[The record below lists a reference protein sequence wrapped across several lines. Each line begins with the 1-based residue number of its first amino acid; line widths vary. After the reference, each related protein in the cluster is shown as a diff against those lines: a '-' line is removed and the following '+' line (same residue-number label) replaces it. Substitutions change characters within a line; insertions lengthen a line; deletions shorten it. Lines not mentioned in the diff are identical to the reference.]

1 MEEMRVQK
9 QTQSYMT
16 IGIKTRTALQRNE
29 KRMVFSVN
37 SPGSVGYPHG
47 KQMQLG
53 TYFNISFRVGQL
65 ISVVFVVCSMITC

>member
-1 MEEMRVQK
+1 MEETRVPK

-16 IGIKTRTALQRNE
+16 FGIKTKTALQRNE
-29 KRMVFSVN
+29 KRMVFSIN
-37 SPGSVGYPHG
+37 IPGSVGYPHG

-65 ISVVFVVCSMITC
+65 ISVVFVAHSVITC

>member
-37 SPGSVGYPHG
+37 SPGSVVYPHG